1 METMSSHHEED
12 IKFDFE
18 PEKGICRCCL
28 TTDRRMFSAVT
39 FEAFL
44 KDLADINVSESDGLP
59 QWLCYECATLLQK
72 SVRFKHKVLRAH
84 TMLYEYLTRCAPF
97 PIEPQDEE
105 LSKYASPHLSTTSVL
120 TIDIVPSGRGKAGY
134 HQVLE
139 HEKQVQPSGL
149 DDVDIQ
155 VINKMEDDIVK
166 EEHGFS
172 DYEDNITLEEFRSV
186 ATKITEDDIASLLQE
201 TGQVEVKEELVT
213 RKRKTK
219 NKEVKA
225 KKKKK
230 IDYEANLENDIDS
243 QTETKSSIRK
253 PVELDPA
260 KIRIVTLN
268 PEEQIKQREEE
279 SKAGLKFPFQCN
291 LCHKGFNFESKLQN
305 HMSKHSPSRGPYEC
319 KLCRMFLPTSYS
331 FNVHSLIHLRRYE
344 CVACGRR
351 MIDRAS
357 IIDHYRTQHEG
368 FQTIFTCHL
377 CGKVSNNNKTHRGH
391 MRNHHSGDRPKCEQ
405 CGKTFINKDS
415 LVEHQQIHQ
424 GIKNYECSICSK
436 RFRTRT
442 QIKHHQLTHT
452 DVKDY
457 YCVECDVRFKSAHS
471 LRQHLQKSLKHRDK
485 QSLKF
490 SCTRCPSRF
499 ACARA
504 LSEHELVQHDGVRAH
519 VCGECGAA
527 LASRAS
533 LSKHTH
539 AVHRGLRPARR
550 HVCDTCGKA
559 FRGKSVLT
567 NHVRTH
573 TGEKPFECGECGRR
587 FTQRTAMRTHVKLVH
602 LKLRRAHKLRPHSDA
617 AQLPGPD
624 VTRACSNIK
633 PEVGAEASPPLEVF
647 KPPAEPW
654 RAPADVYFRVTA
666 GF

>member
-1 METMSSHHEED
+1 MEGVSLHHEED

-18 PEKGICRCCL
+18 PAIAICRCCL
-28 TTDRRMFSAVT
+28 TTDRKMFSAVV
-39 FEAFL
+39 FEGFF
-44 KDLADINVSESDGLP
+44 KDLAGINVTESDGLP

-120 TIDIVPSGRGKAGY
+120 TIDIVGRGKTGY
-134 HQVLE
+134 QQVLE

-149 DDVDIQ
+149 DEIDICAMSK
-155 VINKMEDDIVK
+155 VERDAVK
-166 EEHGFS
+166 QESGFS
-172 DYEDNITLEEFRSV
+172 DYEDNITLDEFRSV
-186 ATKITEDDIASLLQE
+186 ATKITEDDLASLLQE
-201 TGQVEVKEELVT
+201 SEEVIEKEEAVSK
-213 RKRKTK
+213 KRKVK
-219 NKEVKA
+219 SKEVKA
-225 KKKKK
+225 KKKKV
-230 IDYEANLENDIDS
+230 DSETPAEHEIDS
-243 QTETKSSIRK
+243 QTEGRSSIRK
-253 PVELDPA
+253 PVELDPT

-279 SKAGLKFPFQCN
+279 SKAGLKFPYQCN
-291 LCHKGFNFESKLQN
+291 LCHKGFNFESKLEN

-319 KLCRMFLPTSYS
+319 KICRMYLPTAYS
-331 FNVHSLIHLRRYE
+331 FNVHSLIHRRRYE
-344 CVACGRR
+344 CMVCSRR
-351 MIDRAS
+351 MIDRPS

-391 MRNHHSGDRPKCEQ
+391 MRNHHSGDRPKCDQ
-405 CGKTFINKDS
+405 CGKSFVNKDS

-424 GIKNYECSICSK
+424 GIKNYECSVCGK

-442 QIKHHQLTHT
+442 QIKHHQLTHS
-452 DVKDY
+452 DVKEF

-490 SCTRCPSRF
+490 SCTRCPNRF

-504 LSEHELVQHDGVRAH
+504 LGEHVRVQHEGVRPH

-527 LASRAS
+527 LASRSS

-539 AVHRGLRPARR
+539 AVHRGVRPARR

-573 TGEKPFECGECGRR
+573 TGEKPFECGDCGRR

-602 LKLRRAHKLRPHSDA
+602 LKQRRTPK
-617 AQLPGPD
+617 
-624 VTRACSNIK
+624 IK
-633 PEVGAEASPPLEVF
+633 PEVVGPQSPKLDVF
-647 KPPAEPW
+647 KPEPLAEPW
-654 RAPADVYFRVTA
+654 RAPCDVYFRVTA